1 MKRIKYTLL
10 FFIAV
15 TAINAQIV
23 EKMFFDMPLAL
34 LPSFDKTMK
43 YELVEN
49 YRKDNANDSLLNYYG
64 GKARLL
70 QLDTVNHTI
79 SLTPTSVSRFDM
91 RVLTN
96 SENEVITA
104 IINSVCA
111 PVCSSY
117 IRFYNAD
124 WEEIKMELPSFKNSD
139 WLKKEA
145 SKLDK
150 SDLSL
155 LQKGDFIEYSF
166 ATAQNRIEVKNNSME
181 LLGIEE
187 KKRLSSCLNDTPAY
201 IEWNLDRSWKKVTE

>member
-15 TAINAQIV
+15 TAMNAQIV

-91 RVLTN
+91 RVLKN
-96 SENEVITA
+96 SENEVIIA

-187 KKRLSSCLNDTPAY
+187 KKRLSSCLNDSPAY
-201 IEWNLDRSWKKVTE
+201 IEWNLDRSWEKVTE